1 MVLWTQAMAEPQP
14 SGLAQVFMESRER
27 LLRFLAARGAGEA
40 AEDLLQELWERV
52 SAAPTQPVAAPLGY
66 LYRAAENLMRD
77 RYRADSSRARREQ
90 DYVDATDAVIADPG
104 IERALLARERLR
116 AVEAALSA
124 LGPRTEQVFRLY
136 RLDGVGQATIAR
148 DLGVSL
154 STVEKDLQRAYRAL
168 GALRESDDAE

>member
-1 MVLWTQAMAEPQP
+1 MAQPQP
-14 SGLAQVFMESRER
+14 SGLAQVFMENRER
-27 LLRFLAARGAGEA
+27 LLRFLAARGAGDA

-52 SAAPTQPVAAPLGY
+52 SSTPAQPVAAPLGY

-77 RYRADSSRARREQ
+77 RYRANTSRARREQ
-90 DYVDATDAVIADPG
+90 DYVEATSMAVAEPG

-116 AVEAALSA
+116 AVEAALSS
-124 LGPRTEQVFRLY
+124 LGPRTERVFRLY
-136 RLDGVGQATIAR
+136 RLDGIGQAVIAR
-148 DLGVSL
+148 ELGVSL